1 MMLENITAGIL
12 GLYSLYL
19 LWKGFLVVTATSGM
33 VQGTEFTM
41 LITLA
46 NLFGLFLIW
55 VALFTLWRLIPGK
68 K

>member
-19 LWKGFLVVTATSGM
+19 LWKGLLVVIATSGM

-46 NLFGLFLIW
+46 NLN
-55 VALFTLWRLIPGK
+55 
-68 K
+68 

>member
-1 MMLENITAGIL
+1 MLENITAGIL

-33 VQGTEFTM
+33 VQDTEFTM